1 MKVAAL
7 KNFRHDRLGAVRK
20 GAVVELPE
28 PWASR
33 YLAQGVVER
42 YETKVVRETP
52 LPEAGREQLSPA
64 LPADQA
70 LPLATSRES
79 ASGVRRSRRRSAE

>member
-7 KNFRHDRLGAVRK
+7 KNFRHDRLGVVRK
-20 GAVVELPE
+20 GAIVELPE

-33 YLAQGVVER
+33 YLTQGVVER
-42 YETKVVRETP
+42 YETKVIRENP
-52 LPEAGREQLSPA
+52 LPEAGRAQLSPA

-70 LPLATSRES
+70 SLPATSSES
-79 ASGVRRSRRRSAE
+79 ASGGKRKQRKSAE